1 MQKSKQVCA
10 LWFFFYGRHGLILQL
25 ERGLGVGFMA
35 VYLKDEIMKSELSN
49 SRFFF
54 CSVWKEE

>member
-1 MQKSKQVCA
+1 MQESEGVCVM
-10 LWFFFYGRHGLILQL
+10 FSVFYGRHGLLLQS
-25 ERGLGVGFMA
+25 ERGLGAGFTA